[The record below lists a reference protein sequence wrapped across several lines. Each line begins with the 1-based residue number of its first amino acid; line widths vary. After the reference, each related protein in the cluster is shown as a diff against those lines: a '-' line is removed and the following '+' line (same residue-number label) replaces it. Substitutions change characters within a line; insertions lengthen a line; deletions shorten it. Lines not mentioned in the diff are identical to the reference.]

1 MSKYKQ
7 IDDCADLIVY
17 TMEEFPHSIK
27 IETILQIMLT
37 TMSIFLS
44 NKDMID
50 MIKNKVIPKLSDTVH
65 TDYFGFISDQLNKLE
80 NEILQK
86 S

>member
-7 IDDCADLIVY
+7 IDDCVDIIVY
-17 TMEEFPHSIK
+17 TMEEYLHNDI
-27 IETILQIMLT
+27 IEALLQMMLT

-50 MIKNKVIPKLSDTVH
+50 MIKNKVIPKLSENAH
-65 TDYFGFISDQLNKLE
+65 KDYFEFISTYLNDLE
-80 NEILQK
+80 DEILQK